1 MASKLPRGVRLATW
15 KNKDGTNTTKYRVEI
30 KRKGW
35 KGDTNKLF
43 DSLQEAVSYL
53 ALSKLKKGQELLY
66 SISEEERIKRNS
78 EIQNETNQ
86 DYSFGFFAQKY
97 LEDYVFNQPADTELK
112 KRNQAMK
119 KAFITKICN
128 ISIPNRY
135 LTGDQKEEM
144 GLPRE
149 ELVYSFF
156 KGLDVRNQIKPI
168 DIDNYIKARLRGDK
182 VNRAVKP
189 VSVVR
194 EITYISNVFN
204 KLRRFDE
211 SLEDIRNPTR
221 DYDKSLLENVVNVRK
236 RVLSDQEEEKFL
248 EVINGYSNKQL
259 ADICKISLLT
269 SMRRSEIV
277 FLRKDQIRDD
287 FKFIHLPITKSKK
300 SRDVYLDETARAF
313 FRQLQPAEKSKNGR
327 FFTYSIMG
335 FGKVFAELME
345 KNGLKDI
352 HFHDL
357 RRTKIS
363 RMLSIGGDKNTILI
377 AKLLGFQSVRKFEEI
392 HLTEKHKGIDTQE
405 AMLSTFGHG
414 NIDTNYKH
422 YFNPVLSEV
431 NKIERMKYLKSKKQ
445 NEDLTPEESTELLSL
460 LIELTN

>member
-1 MASKLPRGVRLATW
+1 MATKLPRGVRLATW
-15 KNKDGTNTTKYRVEI
+15 KNKDGTSTTKYRVEI

-35 KGDTNKLF
+35 KGETNKLF

-66 SISEEERIKRNS
+66 SISEEERIKKNV
-78 EIQNETNQ
+78 ELQQGTNK
-86 DYSFGFFAQKY
+86 DFSFGFFAQKY

-112 KRNQAMK
+112 RRNQAMK

-128 ISIPNRY
+128 ISIVDRY
-135 LTGDQKEEM
+135 LTPEEKDEM
-144 GLPRE
+144 GLE
-149 ELVYSFF
+149 KDEIVYRFF
-156 KGLDVRNQIKPI
+156 KGFDVRTQIKPI
-168 DIDNYIKARLRGDK
+168 DINNYIKTRLKGDK

-194 EITYISNVFN
+194 EITFISNVFN
-204 KLRRFDE
+204 KLIHFDE

-221 DYDKSLLENVVNVRK
+221 DYDKSLLQNVVNVRK

-277 FLRKDQIRDD
+277 FLKKDQIRDD
-287 FKFIHLPITKSKK
+287 FKYIHLPITKSKK
-300 SRDVYLDETARAF
+300 SRDVYLDETAREF
-313 FRQLQPAEKSKNGR
+313 FRQLQPAEKAKDGR
-327 FFTYSIMG
+327 FFTYSNSG
-335 FGKVFAELME
+335 FGKVFADLM
-345 KNGLKDI
+345 KRNGLENI

-377 AKLLGFQSVRKFEEI
+377 AKLLGFQSVRKFEDI
-392 HLTEKHKGIDTQE
+392 HLTEKHKGIETQE

-431 NKIERMKYLKSKKQ
+431 DKIERMRFLKEKKKVD
-445 NEDLTPEESTELLSL
+445 NLTPQENDELLSL